1 MPPPVIGDDAMLTE
15 YAARP
20 TPQLL
25 DRLVR
30 RYQPLAR
37 SLARRY
43 ASRNE
48 PLDDLFQV
56 ANLALVKALNGYDPA
71 KGWAFT
77 TYATPTI
84 LGEIRRHF
92 RDHVWNLRLPRSL
105 QESTMKVDRA
115 TETLSERLG
124 RSPTIREVAEETGLE
139 DELVAESL
147 VAGHARWTASLEAPA
162 ASAEDDGVTYRELLS
177 SNELGFD
184 RVEADLAVASATL
197 DSRELD
203 VLWMR
208 FRDELTQSEIG
219 AKLGISQMQVSRI
232 SRRAMRKL
240 LGAVQGEEPELVAA

>member
-1 MPPPVIGDDAMLTE
+1 MLVE

-30 RYQPLAR
+30 RYQPLSR
-37 SLARRY
+37 SLAGRY

-48 PLDDLFQV
+48 PLDDLIQV
-56 ANLALVKALNGYDPA
+56 ANLALVKALNGYDPD

-115 TETLSERLG
+115 TEALSERLG
-124 RSPTIREVAEETGLE
+124 RSPTIHEVGVETGME

-147 VAGHARWTASLEAPA
+147 VAAHARWTTSLEAPA
-162 ASAEDDGVTYRELLS
+162 AGAEEDAVTHRDLLRS
-177 SNELGFD
+177 EELGFD
-184 RVEADLAVASATL
+184 RVEADLAAAATEL
-197 DSRELD
+197 ESRELD

-208 FRDELTQSEIG
+208 FRDELTQTEIG

-240 LGAVQGEEPELVAA
+240 LDAVQGEERELVAA